1 MTSSLTAVAAAPA
14 LARIGLGHFLVL
26 SAVMFTLG
34 LVTAATRRSAV
45 AILMGVELILNAAA
59 LNFVAF
65 SHFSSGALTGQV
77 FAVFVVVLAAAEA
90 TVALAIVLAVY
101 RAFRTVDVTDV
112 STLKG

>member
-1 MTSSLTAVAAAPA
+1 MSDLVPA
-14 LARIGLGHFLVL
+14 GPIGLAHFVVL
-26 SAVMFTLG
+26 SALLFTLG

-65 SHFSSGALTGQV
+65 SHFSHGAITGQV

-90 TVALAIVLAVY
+90 TVALAIVLSV
-101 RAFRTVDVTDV
+101 FRGFRGIDVTELR
-112 STLKG
+112 TLKD